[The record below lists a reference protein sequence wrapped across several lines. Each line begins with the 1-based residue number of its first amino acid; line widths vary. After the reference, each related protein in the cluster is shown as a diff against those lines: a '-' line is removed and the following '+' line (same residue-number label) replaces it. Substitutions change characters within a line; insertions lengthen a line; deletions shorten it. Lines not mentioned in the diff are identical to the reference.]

1 MGCYSGCSIQLSE
14 AQGLNLELRNDQSFN
29 ARTPSS
35 KPCRCHVRRL
45 HDIGQVHTGEDGDD
59 DDDDDGHDDDD
70 DDDDDDDGDGHGDD
84 DGVVAMVMMMT
95 MVVVVVVAVAMARAA
110 SVFASYR
117 HITRLLLQFIAA
129 VLVTAIARLV

>member
-59 DDDDDGHDDDD
+59 DDDDGHD

-95 MVVVVVVAVAMARAA
+95 MMVVVVAVAMARAS

>member
-59 DDDDDGHDDDD
+59 DDGHD

-95 MVVVVVVAVAMARAA
+95 MMTMVVVVVAVAMARAS